1 MDRSSARVSRD
12 LEWHRSRNRRR
23 ATAPPGSGL
32 AWLPTRARMAHGWH
46 AMRVTRSDVGERIA
60 AAERGRPARPPARC
74 APALLAA
81 LVLAAA
87 TGCAPRVAATASAP
101 PPPAKRLFEPY
112 PPERVA
118 GVRNPHDYEGK
129 PLCQRCHVPTGEIV
143 TNDPVALCSGCHA
156 FDTHHNSR
164 HSHPV
169 NVVQKTAVDLPLRPG
184 GKVACHTCHD
194 PHRAKGSLRKPFNDL
209 CVGCHQ
215 GH

>member
-1 MDRSSARVSRD
+1 
-12 LEWHRSRNRRR
+12 
-23 ATAPPGSGL
+23 
-32 AWLPTRARMAHGWH
+32 
-46 AMRVTRSDVGERIA
+46 MRLMRSDVGDGIA
-60 AAERGRPARPPARC
+60 AVERGRPARSPARG

-87 TGCAPRVAATASAP
+87 TACAPRVATTVSQP
-101 PPPAKRLFEPY
+101 PPPPKRLFEPY

-129 PLCQRCHVPTGEIV
+129 PLCQRCHVTSGELV
-143 TNDPVALCSGCHA
+143 TNDPVALCSECHS
-156 FDTHHNSR
+156 FGTRHHKK

-194 PHRAKGSLRKPFNDL
+194 PHRTKRSLRKPFNDL
-209 CVGCHQ
+209 CIACHS